1 MSICDFVTIKAG
13 SSPLL
18 IFVVTAGAGTESDAA
33 CDGLGA
39 DGECSLTALLNMR

>member
-1 MSICDFVTIKAG
+1 MSICDSVTIKAG
-13 SSPLL
+13 SLLML

-39 DGECSLTALLNMR
+39 YGECSLTAVLNMR